1 MFGIEIPAEVMPWV
15 ALAVLVGMFALFVL
29 EVMAVEVTAIGGAAL
44 MMALGILPVL
54 SLIHIS
60 EPTRPY

>member
-1 MFGIEIPAEVMPWV
+1 MILGKIRYFGHIPNHRGVMFGIEIMDKEHRGTGTTDRSPH
-15 ALAVLVGMFALFVL
+15 FQC
-29 EVMAVEVTAIGGAAL
+29 
-44 MMALGILPVL
+44 L